1 MTLRKPASRPARRH
15 RTHAVLSDVTDSGRW
30 WAESTAI
37 KVTPVPSSRVRF
49 RNMDPFERYHWMRY
63 VVVGLSIV
71 APLIIVAQGLRNQG
85 HRPIMDW
92 ETSPLAEARRC
103 VETGRAREA
112 LPSLRVACQGAPE
125 KPDLLRALATV
136 GFEVS
141 PAEARRCFHKLEQ
154 LHLATTEDRAS
165 HAMLLAK
172 LNDFNGA
179 KAVLGRVSREDTA
192 LPVIQRA
199 WLAVWREAGDFPAAA
214 KALEALATV
223 APDDVD
229 ASLDLASAM
238 VESTAS
244 VEVMQSVQQ
253 TLLNGLSRWMNQGR
267 GGEVLERASRLM
279 ALPFSGNQCRAQAA
293 QILRNLP
300 GQPAEYRLA
309 AVRLG
314 FPASLDLADED
325 LLRKAYMDEIAWNGE
340 LSAEAKDAV
349 ARYFQR
355 QREHRLVIELIAR
368 PEALTEPLL
377 FQRRLSS
384 LLELGNWR
392 EAGAMAAAADA
403 PRPTHSRAV
412 LGAMAVLQDPAGR
425 SFMAERLLLDA
436 LAGAREEKRA
446 VDCFATGC
454 VALDHS
460 LPNLASTAFA
470 MALDFSTDRRST
482 MESIMR
488 STRGNPMPIA
498 TFLRALEGSAALRDD
513 GVQSHLIYLSLL
525 AGRQVDAMKEIIQ
538 VRRQQAPGDTYL
550 RFLDAFALH
559 QQGKFAQA
567 AQQLVPL
574 PKYRWHQGEAAVI
587 ASIVAAAGN
596 FDRSSAL
603 LGQIDTS
610 LLYAEE
616 RALVEPWHQRL
627 SEGSAVLNTAMTQF
641 EK

>member
-1 MTLRKPASRPARRH
+1 
-15 RTHAVLSDVTDSGRW
+15 
-30 WAESTAI
+30 
-37 KVTPVPSSRVRF
+37 
-49 RNMDPFERYHWMRY
+49 MDPFERFHWMRY

-71 APLIIVAQGLRNQG
+71 SPLVIWVCGMRNQS
-85 HRPIMDW
+85 HRLVLDW
-92 ETSPLAEARRC
+92 ETSPLAEAQRC
-103 VETGRAREA
+103 VEAGRAREA
-112 LPSLRVACQGAPE
+112 LPSLMAAVHRSPQ
-125 KPDLLRALATV
+125 KPDLIRALAKV
-136 GFEVS
+136 GVEAS

-154 LHLATTEDRAS
+154 LNLATLEDRAS

-172 LNDFNGA
+172 LHDFVGA
-179 KAVLGRVSREDTA
+179 KAVLGRVSRDDGGK
-192 LPVIQRA
+192 PVVQRA
-199 WLAVWREAGDFPAAA
+199 WLTVWREAGDFAAA
-214 KALEALATV
+214 ARALEALVAV
-223 APDDVD
+223 APDEVD
-229 ASLDLASAM
+229 ASLDLATAM
-238 VESTAS
+238 VGCTAS
-244 VEVMQSVQQ
+244 TEVVQIVQQ

-267 GGEVLERASRLM
+267 GGEVLERAPRLVT
-279 ALPFSGNQCRAQAA
+279 LPFSGNQCRAQAA

-300 GQPAEYRLA
+300 GQPAEFRLA

-314 FPASLDLADED
+314 FSADLELADED
-325 LLRKAYMDEIAWNGE
+325 LLRKAYMDEIAWSGE
-340 LSAEAKDAV
+340 LSAEAKDSV
-349 ARYFQR
+349 ARYFQQ
-355 QREHRLVIELIAR
+355 QREHGLVIELIAR
-368 PEALTEPLL
+368 PEALTEPMLY
-377 FQRRLSS
+377 QRRLSS

-436 LAGAREEKRA
+436 LAGAREERRA

-460 LPNLASTAFA
+460 LENLASTAFA
-470 MALDFSTDRRST
+470 MALDFSADRRST
-482 MESIMR
+482 MDSIMR
-488 STRGNPMPIA
+488 KSRGNPMPVA

-513 GVQSHLIYLSLL
+513 SVQSQLIYLSLL
-525 AGRQVDAMKEIIQ
+525 AGRQVDAMREVIQ
-538 VRRQQAPGDTYL
+538 VRRQQTPNDTYL

-603 LGQIDTS
+603 LGQIDVS
-610 LLYAEE
+610 LLFAEE
-616 RALVEPWHQRL
+616 RLLVEPWHQRL
-627 SEGSAVLNTAMTQF
+627 NDGSTILSTAMNRLG
-641 EK
+641 E

>member
-1 MTLRKPASRPARRH
+1 MKSSAPYSRCARRH
-15 RTHAVLSDVTDSGRW
+15 RTHAVLSDVVDSGRW
-30 WAESTAI
+30 WDESTAV
-37 KVTPVPSSRVRF
+37 KVKAVTPARVRF
-49 RNMDPFERYHWMRY
+49 RNMDPFERFHWMRY

-71 APLIIVAQGLRNQG
+71 SPLVILVHGMRNQVRRPLI
-85 HRPIMDW
+85 DW
-92 ETSPLAEARRC
+92 ETSPLVEARRC
-103 VETGRAREA
+103 VEDGRAREA
-112 LPSLRVACQGAPE
+112 LPSLRAAVHLSPD
-125 KPDLLRALATV
+125 KPDLIRALAAV
-136 GFEVS
+136 GVEAS

-154 LHLATTEDRAS
+154 LNLATVEDRAS

-172 LNDFNGA
+172 LHDFTGA
-179 KAVLGRVSREDTA
+179 KAVLGRIAREDAAKPTA
-192 LPVIQRA
+192 QKA
-199 WLAVWREAGDFPAAA
+199 WLTMWREAGDFPAAA
-214 KALEALATV
+214 KALEALVGV
-223 APDDVD
+223 APDEVD
-229 ASLDLASAM
+229 ASLDLAIAM
-238 VESTAS
+238 AGSTVSMEAS
-244 VEVMQSVQQ
+244 QVVQQ

-267 GGEVLERASRLM
+267 GGEVLERAPRLVT
-279 ALPFSGNQCRAQAA
+279 LPFSGNQCRAQAA

-300 GQPAEYRLA
+300 GQPAEFRLA

-314 FPASLDLADED
+314 FPSALELADEE

-340 LSAEAKDAV
+340 LSAEAKDSV
-349 ARYFQR
+349 ARYFQQ
-355 QREHRLVIELIAR
+355 QREHGLVVELIAR
-368 PEALTEPLL
+368 PEALTEPMLY
-377 FQRRLSS
+377 QRRLTS

-392 EAGAMAAAADA
+392 EVGAMAASVEA

-436 LAGAREEKRA
+436 LAGAREERRA

-460 LPNLASTAFA
+460 LENLASTAFA
-470 MALDFSTDRRST
+470 MALDLSSDRRST
-482 MESIMR
+482 MDSIMR
-488 STRGNPMPIA
+488 KARGNPMPVA

-513 GVQSHLIYLSLL
+513 NVQSQLIYLSLL
-525 AGRQVDAMKEIIQ
+525 AGRQVDAMWDVIQ
-538 VRRQQAPGDTYL
+538 VRRKQTPNDTYL

-596 FDRSSAL
+596 FDRSTAL
-603 LGQIDTS
+603 LGQIDIS
-610 LLYAEE
+610 LLFAEE
-616 RALVEPWHQRL
+616 RLLVEPWHERL
-627 SEGSAVLNTAMTQF
+627 NEGTSAFSTAMNRL